1 MNIRQVRKKM
11 KSVFNVKK
19 ITKAMQMV
27 SAIKMKKSQ
36 ELAYEG
42 KPYRENLEKIIQKM
56 LSTLEPSYSS
66 LILKKAVV
74 SKQLIIVISS
84 NKGLCGSFNFNL
96 FRHIVHT
103 IDPHNIDFITIG
115 KKGAIFI
122 SKMGGTIIADFSN
135 GTFIDNVSAVLQ
147 SSLSMFL
154 DTKYSEVLVVYNKF
168 INTLTFKP
176 TTVVL
181 LPINIE
187 TLYVD
192 STKIIKPN
200 SEYVIEP
207 SASTMIDA
215 LLRSFVEERI
225 RGAIIDSEAA
235 EHSSRM
241 VAMKNAT
248 ENAEDVIY
256 NLMLLRNKLR
266 QEKITYELLDMITA
280 KESVEAN

>member
-56 LSTLEPSYSS
+56 LSTLEPNNSS
-66 LILKKAVV
+66 LMLNKSTANRR
-74 SKQLIIVISS
+74 LIIVVSS

-96 FRHIVHT
+96 FRHITHT
-103 IDPHNIDFITIG
+103 IDTQNTDFITIG
-115 KKGAIFI
+115 KKGAVFI
-122 SKMGGTIIADFSN
+122 SKLGGNVIEDFSN
-135 GTFIDNVSAVLQ
+135 MPFIDNVSAILQ
-147 SSLSMFL
+147 SGLSMFL
-154 DTKYSEVLVVYNKF
+154 DNKYNEVLLVYNKF
-168 INTLTFKP
+168 INTLAFESITI
-176 TTVVL
+176 TL
-181 LPINIE
+181 LPVSLDTISAQRPD
-187 TLYVD
+187 T
-192 STKIIKPN
+192 IKPN
-200 SEYVIEP
+200 SEYIIEP
-207 SASTMIDA
+207 SIKTMIDS
-215 LLRSFVEERI
+215 LLKSLVEEKI
-225 RGAIIDSEAA
+225 RGAIIDSEAT

-266 QEKITYELLDMITA
+266 QEKITYELLDMVTA
-280 KESVEAN
+280 KESVEAS

>member
-66 LILKKAVV
+66 LMSNTTTA
-74 SKQLIIVISS
+74 SRRLIIVVSS

-96 FRHIVHT
+96 FRHIAHS
-103 IDPHNIDFITIG
+103 IDTQNNDFITIG
-115 KKGAIFI
+115 KKGAVFV
-122 SKMGGTIIADFSN
+122 SKLGGNIIADFSN
-135 GTFIDNVSAVLQ
+135 GPFIDNVSAVLQ
-147 SSLSMFL
+147 SGLSMFL
-154 DTKYSEVLVVYNKF
+154 DNKYSEVLLVYNKF
-168 INTLTFKP
+168 INTLTFKS
-176 TTVVL
+176 TTIIL
-181 LPINIE
+181 LPVNLGTISAE
-187 TLYVD
+187 RPD
-192 STKIIKPN
+192 GIKPN
-200 SEYVIEP
+200 SEYIIEP
-207 SASTMIDA
+207 SIKTMIDA
-215 LLRSFVEERI
+215 LLRSLVEERI
-225 RGAIIDSEAA
+225 RGAIIDSEAT

-266 QEKITYELLDMITA
+266 QEKITYELLDMVTA